1 MKINRRKFLKGASA
15 TTALAGSHVLSMA
28 SQPAWAAAPNGRIM
42 VVVNMAGG
50 NDCLNTVIPMD
61 DVGAPQRS
69 VYEDVRP
76 DLAVAVS
83 DLGATEIGN
92 DPVLGTRLAL
102 HPQMTGL
109 KSLYDEGKL
118 AVINGTGYPDSSLSH
133 FAGEV
138 VWWEGN
144 TNPNGTGWIGR
155 HLDSEF
161 PGGELH
167 SLSFGSSVNRSL
179 VGLNSDAIG
188 VTSLRR
194 LNLPDDDEYRDLEAR
209 TAVWEQ
215 MYGEARPPGV
225 LDSVTRSGGNLVDK
239 AALFETIEVDGWGS
253 LNEDAESGFEEDF
266 QQIASILRHDEAN
279 IGNAANQTG
288 LCFFHLGIGGF
299 DTHSEQG
306 SANDDDRH
314 ARILRRVSNG
324 MANFQRDL
332 EGLGLADRVCTM
344 TYSEFG
350 RRIAQNDSGSTAG
363 TDHGRA
369 GMMFV
374 QGDNSILNGGV
385 ASQMPDLTTADNNGN
400 LPFGTDFRTVYADVI
415 NSWLGG
421 DATANLGADFGS
433 LGLFV

>member
-15 TTALAGSHVLSMA
+15 TTALAGSHVLSLA
-28 SQPAWAAAPNGRIM
+28 SQRAWAAAPNDRIL
-42 VVVNMAGG
+42 VLVNMSGG

-76 DLAVAVS
+76 DLAVSVS

-118 AVINGTGYPDSSLSH
+118 SVVNGTGYPDSSLSH
-133 FAGEV
+133 FAAEV
-138 VWWEGN
+138 VWWAGN
-144 TNPNGTGWIGR
+144 PLPAGTGWAGR
-155 HLDSEF
+155 HLDAAF
-161 PGGELH
+161 PDGALR
-167 SLSFGSSVNRSL
+167 SMSFGSSVNGSL

-188 VTSLRR
+188 VNSIQRFD
-194 LNLPDDDEYRDLEAR
+194 LPDDNEFRDLEAR
-209 TAVWEQ
+209 FAMWQ
-215 MYGEARPPGV
+215 QIYGEGRPPGI
-225 LDSVTRSGGNLVDK
+225 LDNVTRSGGNLVDK

-253 LNEDAESGFEEDF
+253 QNEDGESGLEQDF

-279 IGNAANQTG
+279 IGNLANQTG
-288 LCFFHLGIGGF
+288 LCFFHVEIGGF

-306 SANDDDRH
+306 SVNDDDRH

-332 EGLGLADRVCTM
+332 EGLGLADRVCTV

-374 QGDNSILNGGV
+374 QGDNTILNGGV

-421 DATANLGADFGS
+421 DATANLGADFGT

>member
-1 MKINRRKFLKGASA
+1 MKINRRQFLKGVSAS
-15 TTALAGSHVLSMA
+15 TALAGSHVLSLA
-28 SQPAWAAAPNGRIM
+28 GRPAWAAAPNARIL
-42 VVVNMAGG
+42 VLVNMDGG

-61 DVGAPQRS
+61 DAGAPQRS

-76 DLAVAVS
+76 DLAVPVS
-83 DLGATEIGN
+83 GLGATEIGN

-109 KSLYDEGKL
+109 KAMYDEGKL

-133 FAGEV
+133 FTAEV

-144 TNPNGTGWIGR
+144 PITSGTGWAGR
-155 HLDSEF
+155 HLDAAF
-161 PGGELH
+161 PDGALR
-167 SLSFGSSVNRSL
+167 SMSFGSAVNRSL

-188 VTSLRR
+188 VNSIQRFD
-194 LNLPDDDEYRDLEAR
+194 LPDDREFRDLEAR
-209 TAVWEQ
+209 FTMWQ
-215 MYGEARPPGV
+215 QIYGDARPAGI
-225 LDSVTRSGGNLVDK
+225 LDNVTRSGANMVDK

-253 LNEDAESGFEEDF
+253 LNEDAESGLEEDF

-279 IGNAANQTG
+279 LGNAANQTG
-288 LCFFHLGIGGF
+288 LCFFHVRIGGF

-332 EGLGLADRVCTM
+332 EGLGLADRVCTV

-374 QGDNSILNGGV
+374 QADPSVLNGGV
-385 ASQMPDLTTADNNGN
+385 LSQMPDLSTADNNGN
-400 LPFGTDFRTVYADVI
+400 LPFNTDFRTVYADVI
-415 NSWLGG
+415 NSWLEG

>member
-1 MKINRRKFLKGASA
+1 
-15 TTALAGSHVLSMA
+15 VLSLA
-28 SQPAWAAAPNGRIM
+28 SRRAWAGTPNARIL
-42 VVVNMAGG
+42 VLVNMAGG
-50 NDCLNTVIPMD
+50 NDFLNTVIPID
-61 DVGAPQRS
+61 DAGAPQRS

-83 DLGATEIGN
+83 DLGATEIGT

-109 KSLYDEGKL
+109 KAMYDEGKL

-133 FAGEV
+133 FAAEV

-144 TNPNGTGWIGR
+144 PNTSGTGWVGR
-155 HLDSEF
+155 HLDNAF
-161 PGGELH
+161 PDGALR
-167 SLSFGSSVNRSL
+167 SMSFGSSVNRSL
-179 VGLNSDAIG
+179 LGLNSDGIG
-188 VTSLRR
+188 VSNIQRFD
-194 LNLPDDDEYRDLEAR
+194 LPDDNEFRDLEAR
-209 TAVWEQ
+209 FAMWQ
-215 MYGEARPPGV
+215 QIYGESRLPGM
-225 LDSVTRSGGNLVDK
+225 LDNVTRSGANLVDK

-253 LNEDAESGFEEDF
+253 LNEGGESGLEGDF

-279 IGNAANQTG
+279 LGNAANQTG
-288 LCFFHLGIGGF
+288 LSFFHVEIGGF

-306 SANDDDRH
+306 SVNDDDRH

-332 EGLGLADRVCTM
+332 EALGLADRVCTV

-350 RRIAQNDSGSTAG
+350 RRIAQNDSGNTAG

-374 QGDNSILNGGV
+374 QADPSVLNGGV
-385 ASQMPDLTTADNNGN
+385 TTQMPDLTTADDNGN
-400 LPFGTDFRTVYADVI
+400 LPHNTDFRTVYADVI
-415 NSWLGG
+415 NGWLEG
-421 DATANLGADFGS
+421 DATASLGADFGS